1 MAFVDEGR
9 YFYGEMNR
17 SATSLLTLADVQ
29 AAAARTKGAVRR
41 TPADAS
47 HTLSA
52 ILGCEIRLKFEIF
65 QFTASFKERGA
76 LNKLLTLT
84 DEERSRG
91 VITVSAGNHA
101 QAVAYHCSRL
111 GIPAIVVM
119 PRHTPFS
126 KVSRAQE
133 LGADVVLEGQG
144 FAEAVIA
151 AEKLRAAKG
160 ATLVHPFD
168 DPLVI
173 AGQGTL
179 ALEFLEDFPDLDALV
194 VPVGGGGL
202 IAGCAV
208 AAKTVKPHIK
218 VIGVQTASFPGM
230 KHALRKGD
238 AGSHRQTIADGIAVK
253 SPGRI
258 TQAVAAELVDDI
270 LLVNE
275 DAIERAI
282 CALVEIEKVVVEGAG
297 AVPLAAVAAHPKVF
311 AGKRVGLVLSGANI
325 DSRALAGCLLRGLV
339 RDGRIIR
346 LSIEMEDVPGNLA
359 RVASVIGDAGGNI
372 IEVLHQR
379 LSADLSLRYAGLDIQ
394 LETRDRHHTD
404 KIVTALKQAG
414 FAVTVR
420 G

>member
-1 MAFVDEGR
+1 MAFVNEGR
-9 YFYGEMNR
+9 YFYGEMDR
-17 SATSLLTLADVQ
+17 PSTSLLTLADIQ
-29 AAAARTKGAVRR
+29 AAAGRTKGAVRR
-41 TPADAS
+41 TPADVS
-47 HTLSA
+47 QTLSA

-84 DEERSRG
+84 DEERGRG

-101 QAVAYHCSRL
+101 QAVAYHCRRL
-111 GIPAIVVM
+111 GIPATVVM
-119 PRHTPFS
+119 PRHTAFS

-144 FAEAVIA
+144 FAEAVVA
-151 AEKLRAAKG
+151 ADKLRAAKG
-160 ATLVHPFD
+160 STLVHPFD
-168 DPLVI
+168 DPIVI

-208 AAKTVKPHIK
+208 AAKAVKPRIK

-230 KHALRKGD
+230 SHALRKGD

-253 SPGRI
+253 SPGRL
-258 TQAVAAELVDDI
+258 TQAVAADLVDDI

-297 AVPLAAVAAHPKVF
+297 AVPLAAVAAHPKLF

-339 RDGRIIR
+339 RDGRIVR

-359 RVASVIGDAGGNI
+359 RVASVIGEAGGNI

-394 LETRDRHHTD
+394 LETRDRQHTD

-414 FAVTVR
+414 FAVTIR